1 MVILYYLFYGKGK
14 TFILL
19 IYIIQVETE
28 HSRGH
33 RDSITFD
40 EIRDNDIPLR
50 TINGYN
56 NKLYQ
61 NRRSTIA
68 GYGYHRRRLKVNQ
81 DSRGSKSRSSVCV
94 KSGKHNLVSSTVHR
108 NLLILIL
115 ASFVPLLLLQ
125 GEL

>member
-1 MVILYYLFYGKGK
+1 M
-14 TFILL
+14 FILL
-19 IYIIQVETE
+19 ISFIQVETE
-28 HSRGH
+28 QSRGH

-81 DSRGSKSRSSVCV
+81 DSRGSKNRSSLCV
-94 KSGKHNLVSSTVHR
+94 KSGKHNLT
-108 NLLILIL
+108 
-115 ASFVPLLLLQ
+115 FF
-125 GEL
+125 